1 MSQVLIIT
9 PFALMFKREALFQKN
24 KMQPEQQNLSVVPQG
39 EAQALLFSW
48 AVLSCSDEMPGD
60 WEKG

>member
-1 MSQVLIIT
+1 
-9 PFALMFKREALFQKN
+9 MFKREALFQKN
-24 KMQPEQQNLSVVPQG
+24 KMQPEKQNLSVVPQG
-39 EAQALLFSW
+39 EAPVLLLSW